1 MRPGRLLVVLA
12 LAALPAWAEETNSAT
27 AIIEKMLA
35 RRPDRDLSLRARLTV
50 DRNPPV
56 PVEVLMQHRPDETRT
71 IYRGAGKELLVVQP
85 LAAAPRFYLK
95 GTGELVGDQRLERW
109 LGSHFTCYDLGLPFL
124 RWPKR
129 KLAGEDL
136 LRGRDCWL
144 IECAASNQPYASVK
158 LWIDQEYCAL
168 LRAEARNADGDVV
181 RRFMI
186 TSFKKVGAVWI
197 PRGLDAAFVPPGQA
211 LPAQERSRLE
221 IYEGNYDAKLPADWF
236 EPAK

>member
-1 MRPGRLLVVLA
+1 MKLRQFLVVLT
-12 LAALPAWAEETNSAT
+12 LVALPVWAEETNSAS
-27 AIIEKMLA
+27 AIVERMLA

-56 PVEVLMQHRPDETRT
+56 PVEVLMQHRPEETRT
-71 IYRGAGKELLVVQP
+71 IYRGEGKELLVVQP
-85 LAAAPRFYLK
+85 LAAEPRFYLK
-95 GTGELVGDQRLERW
+95 GTGELVGDKRLDKW
-109 LGSHFTCYDLGLPFL
+109 LGSHFTYYDLGLPFL

-129 KLAGEDL
+129 KLVGEDL
-136 LRGRDCWL
+136 TRGRDCWM

-158 LWIDQEYCAL
+158 MWIDQEYNAL

-181 RRFMI
+181 RRFAI

-197 PRGLDAAFVPPGQA
+197 PRGIDAAFVPPGQA

-221 IYEGNYDAKLPADWF
+221 IYEGNYDAKLPVEWF
-236 EPAK
+236 EPGQ